1 MSPEIG
7 LFGKSGMQAELTP
20 LLIAIQYR
28 HFDIVRFIME
38 KMNVDVRMA
47 LTLVSKDNKSK

>member
-1 MSPEIG
+1 
-7 LFGKSGMQAELTP
+7 MQAELTP

-47 LTLVSKDNKSK
+47 LTLVNKDSKQNK